1 MNTRVSE
8 LFGIQY
14 PILQGGMAYV
24 ATAKLAAAVSQA
36 GGLGVISAME
46 LSAEELRE
54 EIRKARGLT
63 GKPFGVNLFLRNAR
77 VEQAAQVVAQEK
89 VPVVITSAGM
99 PSRFMPLWLS
109 AGVKV
114 VPVVPNVAM
123 ARRVVKDGAAAV
135 IAEGCEAGG
144 HIGELTTFTLVPQ
157 IREAVGVPVIA
168 AGGIA
173 NGRGMAAALLLGA
186 SGVQCGTRFLAAN
199 ECEVPQCF
207 VDEILRAR
215 DSDTMVV
222 GRRLGQPVRA
232 LKNSYMMEFAQR
244 EMDPMITNA
253 ELENYGS
260 GALWRAV
267 RQGDMVSGCIMAG
280 QAASMVKDTLPAR
293 DIILRMVT
301 EARELLSAAPT
312 AVF

>member
-1 MNTRVSE
+1 M
-8 LFGIQY
+8 
-14 PILQGGMAYV
+14 
-24 ATAKLAAAVSQA
+24 
-36 GGLGVISAME
+36 
-46 LSAEELRE
+46 
-54 EIRKARGLT
+54 
-63 GKPFGVNLFLRNAR
+63 
-77 VEQAAQVVAQEK
+77 
-89 VPVVITSAGM
+89 
-99 PSRFMPLWLS
+99 
-109 AGVKV
+109 
-114 VPVVPNVAM
+114 
-123 ARRVVKDGAAAV
+123 
-135 IAEGCEAGG
+135 
-144 HIGELTTFTLVPQ
+144 
-157 IREAVGVPVIA
+157 PVIA

-222 GRRLGQPVRA
+222 GRRLGKPVRA

-301 EARELLSAAPT
+301 EARELLSAVPT

>member
-1 MNTRVSE
+1 
-8 LFGIQY
+8 
-14 PILQGGMAYV
+14 MAYV
-24 ATAKLAAAVSQA
+24 STAKLAAAVSQA

-63 GKPFGVNLFLRNAR
+63 SKPFGVNLFLRNAK
-77 VEQAAQVVAQEK
+77 VEQTAQVVAQEK
-89 VPVVITSAGM
+89 VPVVTTSAGM

-312 AVF
+312 TVF